1 MDKISYALG
10 ISMASNLK
18 STGINNLNLN
28 EFQKGVSDIMEGKK
42 PSMDMEEA
50 QMLLSQYFSKL
61 QQEADAKNKEM
72 GEKFLAENKKREGII
87 TTASGLQYEI
97 LTAGNGP
104 KPKATDT
111 VSCHYEG
118 RLIDGTVFD
127 SSIRRGQPAQFPVN
141 GVIAGWVEALQMMPV
156 GSKWRLYIPSDLAY
170 GAHGAGDIIGPNATL
185 IFDVEVLQII

>member
-18 STGINNLNLN
+18 STGINNLNLS
-28 EFQKGVSDIMEGKK
+28 EFQKGVADIMEGKK
-42 PSMDMEEA
+42 PSMDMQEA

-61 QQEADAKNKEM
+61 QEEADAKNKEI

>member
-18 STGINNLNLN
+18 STGINNLNLS
-28 EFQKGVSDIMEGKK
+28 EFQKGFADIIEGRK
-42 PSMDMEEA
+42 PSMEIDEA
-50 QMLLSQYFSKL
+50 QMLLGQYFNKL
-61 QQEADAKNKEM
+61 QQEADARNKEI

-111 VSCHYEG
+111 VKCHYEG

-127 SSIRRGQPAQFPVN
+127 SSIRRGEPATFGVGQ
-141 GVIAGWVEALQMMPV
+141 VIAGWVEALQLMPV

-170 GAHGAGDIIGPNATL
+170 GAHGAGDIIGPNAAL

>member
-97 LTAGNGP
+97 LTEGNGP

>member
-18 STGINNLNLN
+18 STGINNLNLS
-28 EFQKGVSDIMEGKK
+28 EFQKGFADIIEGRK
-42 PSMDMEEA
+42 PSMEIDEA
-50 QMLLSQYFSKL
+50 QMLLGQYFNKL
-61 QQEADAKNKEM
+61 QQEADARNKEI

-111 VSCHYEG
+111 VKCHYEG

-127 SSIRRGQPAQFPVN
+127 SSFRRGEPATFGVGQ
-141 GVIAGWVEALQMMPV
+141 VIAGWVEALQLMPV

-170 GAHGAGDIIGPNATL
+170 GAHGAGDIIGPNAAL

>member
-87 TTASGLQYEI
+87 TTTSGLQYEI

>member
-18 STGINNLNLN
+18 STGINNLNLS
-28 EFQKGVSDIMEGKK
+28 EFQKGVADIMEGKK
-42 PSMDMEEA
+42 PSMDMQEA

-61 QQEADAKNKEM
+61 QEEADAKNKEI

-87 TTASGLQYEI
+87 TTTSGLQYEI

>member
-42 PSMDMEEA
+42 PNMDMEEA

-97 LTAGNGP
+97 LTEGNGP

>member
-18 STGINNLNLN
+18 STGINNLNLS
-28 EFQKGVSDIMEGKK
+28 EFQKGFADIIEGRK
-42 PSMDMEEA
+42 PSMEIDEA
-50 QMLLSQYFSKL
+50 QMLLGQYFNKL
-61 QQEADAKNKEM
+61 QQEADARNKEI

-87 TTASGLQYEI
+87 TTTSGLQYEI

-111 VSCHYEG
+111 VKCHYEG

-127 SSIRRGQPAQFPVN
+127 SSIRRGEPATFGVGQ
-141 GVIAGWVEALQMMPV
+141 VIAGWVEALQLMPV

-170 GAHGAGDIIGPNATL
+170 GAHGAGDIIGPNAAL

>member
-18 STGINNLNLN
+18 STGIKDLNLT
-28 EFQKGVSDIMEGKK
+28 ELQKGIADIMEGKQ
-42 PSMDMEEA
+42 PSMSIDEA
-50 QMLLSQYFSKL
+50 QTILGEYFGKL
-61 QQEADAKNKEM
+61 QQELDDKNKAA
-72 GEKFLAENKKREGII
+72 GELFLAENKKREGII

-97 LTAGNGP
+97 LTEGNGP

-118 RLIDGTVFD
+118 RLIDGTIFD
-127 SSIRRGQPAQFPVN
+127 SSIKRGQPAQFPVN
-141 GVIAGWVEALQMMPV
+141 QVIAGWVEALQLMPV
-156 GSKWRLYIPSDLAY
+156 GSKWRLYIPSELAY
-170 GAHGAGDIIGPNATL
+170 GAHGAGDIIGPNAAL

>member
-18 STGINNLNLN
+18 STGIKDLNLT
-28 EFQKGVSDIMEGKK
+28 ELQKGIADIMEGKQ
-42 PSMDMEEA
+42 PSMSIDEA
-50 QMLLSQYFSKL
+50 QTILGEYFGKL
-61 QQEADAKNKEM
+61 QQELDDKNKAA
-72 GEKFLAENKKREGII
+72 GELFLAENKKREGII

-97 LTAGNGP
+97 LTEGNGP

-118 RLIDGTVFD
+118 RLIDGTIFD
-127 SSIRRGQPAQFPVN
+127 SSIKRGQPAQFPVN
-141 GVIAGWVEALQMMPV
+141 QVIAGWIEALQLMPV
-156 GSKWRLYIPSDLAY
+156 GSKWRLYIPSELAY
-170 GAHGAGDIIGPNATL
+170 GAHGAGDIIGPNAAL

>member
-18 STGINNLNLN
+18 STGINNLNLS
-28 EFQKGVSDIMEGKK
+28 EFQKGFADIIEGRK
-42 PSMDMEEA
+42 PSMEIDEA
-50 QMLLSQYFSKL
+50 QMLLGQYFNKL
-61 QQEADAKNKEM
+61 QQEADARNKEI

-104 KPKATDT
+104 KPKATDS
-111 VSCHYEG
+111 VKCHYEG

-127 SSIRRGQPAQFPVN
+127 SSIRRGEPATFGVGQ
-141 GVIAGWVEALQMMPV
+141 VIAGWVEALQLMPV

-170 GAHGAGDIIGPNATL
+170 GAHGAGDIIGPNAAL

>member
-18 STGINNLNLN
+18 NTGLNNLNLN
-28 EFQKGVSDIMEGKK
+28 EFQKGVADIMEGRK
-42 PSMDMEEA
+42 PSMDIEEA
-50 QMLLSQYFSKL
+50 QMILSQYFSKL
-61 QQEADAKNKEM
+61 QQEADAKNKEL

-97 LTAGNGP
+97 LTEGNGP

-156 GSKWRLYIPSDLAY
+156 GSKWRLYIPSELAY
-170 GAHGAGDIIGPNATL
+170 GAHGAGDVIGPNATL

>member
-18 STGINNLNLN
+18 STGIKNLNLS
-28 EFQKGVSDIMEGKK
+28 EFQKGFADIIEGRK
-42 PSMDMEEA
+42 PSMEIDEA
-50 QMLLSQYFSKL
+50 QMLLGQYFNKL
-61 QQEADAKNKEM
+61 QQEADARNKEI

-111 VSCHYEG
+111 VKCHYEG

-127 SSIRRGQPAQFPVN
+127 SSIRRGEPATFGVGQ
-141 GVIAGWVEALQMMPV
+141 VIAGWVEALQLMPV

-170 GAHGAGDIIGPNATL
+170 GAHGAGDIIGPNAAL